1 MPMGIVTDEDW
12 EKEKASLEKVSVPM
26 PLPPKIIEQNVGRGV
41 GSTEVPEEARKVL
54 GEVALTDRQGA
65 IRLAESLGISRQMP
79 DAYKNGATSLDRLTA
94 GKKDNDLNSFMR
106 KRKNRIAGKASSVL
120 KDALNEITVD
130 RLANA
135 KLSEVA
141 DVASKM
147 AGIIKNMEEPVDDSK
162 DKKQQQNFVIF
173 APMIKSEDK
182 FEVIHSVE

>member
-12 EKEKASLEKVSVPM
+12 EKEKAALERISVPM
-26 PLPPKIIEQNVGRGV
+26 PLPPKIIEQNIGRGI
-41 GSTEVPEEARKVL
+41 GSTEVPEEIRKVI
-54 GEVALTDRQGA
+54 GEVGILDSNGA
-65 IRLAESLGISRQMP
+65 KNLAESLGISRQQAS
-79 DAYKNGATSLDRLTA
+79 AYSNGATSLATYNKPD
-94 GKKDNDLNSFMR
+94 KDLNGFLR
-106 KRKNRIAGKASSVL
+106 KRKAKIAGKASSVL
-120 KDALNEITVD
+120 RDALSEITID